1 MFGGGPVLL
10 REELRMW
17 SAERIVVARK
27 VSLQHV
33 SSYTLDTWID
43 RTDQRKA
50 PKTIAAMPQLWKVP

>member
-1 MFGGGPVLL
+1 M